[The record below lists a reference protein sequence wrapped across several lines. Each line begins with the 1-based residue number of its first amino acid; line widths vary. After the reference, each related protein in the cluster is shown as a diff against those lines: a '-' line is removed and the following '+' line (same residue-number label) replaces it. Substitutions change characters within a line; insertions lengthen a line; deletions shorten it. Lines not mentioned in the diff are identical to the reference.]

1 MTCKNGVSFTN
12 GSKWNVKYYES
23 KILGRP
29 ELNRIYIDEEEIH
42 VTQEELQKVQ
52 REIWQAKETEQGAI
66 MSEIYELFHKLNNEN
81 KAKILSR
88 ITCSYLYDKIKN
100 DEQKVDELW
109 KINENWIKTVKE
121 A

>member
-1 MTCKNGVSFTN
+1 
-12 GSKWNVKYYES
+12 
-23 KILGRP
+23 
-29 ELNRIYIDEEEIH
+29 
-42 VTQEELQKVQ
+42 
-52 REIWQAKETEQGAI
+52 

-88 ITCSYLYDKIKN
+88 ITSSYLYDKIKN

-109 KINENWIKTVKE
+109 KIKERWIKMVKE

>member
-1 MTCKNGVSFTN
+1 MA
-12 GSKWNVKYYES
+12 SK
-23 KILGRP
+23 R
-29 ELNRIYIDEEEIH
+29 NRARSNYVRNIR
-42 VTQEELQKVQ
+42 T
-52 REIWQAKETEQGAI
+52 
-66 MSEIYELFHKLNNEN
+66 FHKLNNEN

-100 DEQKVDELW
+100 EEQKVDELW